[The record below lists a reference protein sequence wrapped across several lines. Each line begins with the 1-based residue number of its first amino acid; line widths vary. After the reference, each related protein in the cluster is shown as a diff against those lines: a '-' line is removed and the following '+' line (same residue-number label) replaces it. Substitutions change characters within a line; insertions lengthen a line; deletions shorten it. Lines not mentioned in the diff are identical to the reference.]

1 VEAYAE
7 RPNSIATQW
16 ADLIQFNSIL
26 YSLTTTVS
34 TFYTFNITRK
44 RFTLTVARR
53 LPGGPKGL
61 QSRSPKQHN
70 YKHGTMTN
78 TQIKQTTSAD
88 GDKKRES
95 EG

>member
-1 VEAYAE
+1 MK
-7 RPNSIATQW
+7 T
-16 ADLIQFNSIL
+16 FNSIQFFIL
-26 YSLTTTVS
+26 WQQQLVH
-34 TFYTFNITRK
+34 FYTFNITRK